1 MSEAKRGWSPLA
13 SPLGLAHSLPRRPPH
28 LPPPVFCCL
37 GELAEFPG
45 GIDFGPRLSGSR
57 TAPFSLCPTDGR
69 SVSLVSS
76 LYDELFPH
84 FSSTFAHVGLD
95 ETIDVGEGRSQ
106 ALCQEHGMSEIYLGY
121 LRQTREACRRHN
133 RTMMF
138 WADMIQ
144 SMDGEFRAVRLAR

>member
-1 MSEAKRGWSPLA
+1 M
-13 SPLGLAHSLPRRPPH
+13 
-28 LPPPVFCCL
+28 
-37 GELAEFPG
+37 
-45 GIDFGPRLSGSR
+45 
-57 TAPFSLCPTDGR
+57 
-69 SVSLVSS
+69 SS

-106 ALCQEHGMSEIYLGY
+106 ALCREHGMSEIYLGY
-121 LRQTREACRRHN
+121 LRQTREACRRHG

-144 SMDGEFRAVRLAR
+144 GMDRECRPAYARYKKDVAAVAGERGGIVMTLQCVGTRNLLHPILHCYMYHPPSFTCFRA